1 VADSGDDPVPIQGAA
16 VTALTTLDL
25 VRLRVRVA
33 GLVQGVGFRPHVHRL
48 ATAAGLSGFVGN
60 DGAGVFAEV
69 EGPRAAVDGFLVRLV
84 GEAPPLAR
92 PDRVEA
98 VEVPCRGGAGFAIV
112 ESRDGAGVA
121 TYVAPDAAVCDD
133 CLAELFDPADR
144 RHRYPFITCANCGP
158 RFTITTALPYD
169 RPSTTMA
176 GFELC
181 PACAADY
188 GDPAD
193 RRFHAQPLA
202 CAACGPDLWLEGADG
217 AVAGSDAAIAAAQ
230 RLLAGGAV
238 VAVKGLGGYHLACD
252 ARSDAAVDLLRRR
265 KRRPDKPFAIM
276 VPDLDACRALAEVDE
291 AEAALLAS
299 PARPIVLV
307 RSRRGATVSAAVAP
321 DTPRLG
327 VMLPYAPLHH
337 LLFAPVPGDG
347 APVPGALV
355 MTSGN
360 LTDEPIC
367 FEDGDARDR
376 LGGLADAFLVHDRP
390 IHVPCDDS
398 VMRVVGGAPLPL
410 RRSRGYA
417 PLPVRLPADAP
428 AVLAVGGELK
438 NTFCLARGHD
448 AWLGQ
453 HIGDMGSVASL
464 AAFERST
471 AQLRSLYGVEPAVV
485 AADLHP
491 GYHTTAWAERSGPGP
506 VRRVQHHHAH
516 LAALLAEHGE
526 PVDAEVIGVVFD
538 GTGYGAD
545 GTIWG
550 GEILVGGYAAVERAG
565 HLQPVPLPG
574 GDAAVRRPYRS
585 ALSHLWSAG
594 IDWRADLPPVAAA
607 GPDELRVL
615 ARQLER
621 GVGCVATSS
630 AGRLVDAIA
639 SLLDVRH
646 TVTYQAQAAMALEE
660 LAVAGAAEPA
670 SYRFAVRGGE
680 IDPRPVLA
688 AVVGD
693 RRTGVPAAAIAA
705 GFHAALAQAV
715 AEVAAAARV
724 GTGATTVGL
733 TGGVFQNAVLAT
745 GARARLEDRGFRV
758 LTHSLVPPNDGGI
771 ALGQVAVVAAR
782 AAARTPTAHPED

>member
-181 PACAADY
+181 AACAAEY

-230 RLLAGGAV
+230 RLLVGGAV

-565 HLQPVPLPG
+565 HRSRCRCR
-574 GDAAVRRPYRS
+574 AATPP
-585 ALSHLWSAG
+585 SAG
-594 IDWRADLPPVAAA
+594 PTAALCPTCGRQASTGGPTYPPWPPP
-607 GPDELRVL
+607 GPTSC
-615 ARQLER
+615 
-621 GVGCVATSS
+621 GCSPASSS
-630 AGRLVDAIA
+630 AG
-639 SLLDVRH
+639 S
-646 TVTYQAQAAMALEE
+646 AAWRP
-660 LAVAGAAEPA
+660 PA
-670 SYRFAVRGGE
+670 RGGSSTRSRRCSASAT
-680 IDPRPVLA
+680 PSPTRRRRRWRSRSSRSQVPPTL
-688 AVVGD
+688 
-693 RRTGVPAAAIAA
+693 RRTGSRC
-705 GFHAALAQAV
+705 
-715 AEVAAAARV
+715 AAARSTP
-724 GTGATTVGL
+724 GRCWL
-733 TGGVFQNAVLAT
+733 PSSAT
-745 GARARLEDRGFRV
+745 GAPACPRRRSRPGSTLRWRRP
-758 LTHSLVPPNDGGI
+758 SPRWRPPPASAPAPRRWG
-771 ALGQVAVVAAR
+771 
-782 AAARTPTAHPED
+782 